1 MLAVRHP
8 AWVVAQTS
16 DLEQLH
22 QVGRLAGAREA
33 AVVQC
38 HWTLT
43 ARREQTQIAA
53 GRDRCFFQVIDFRSG
68 RNIVRNMRRSASK
81 ILLSRNTQFE
91 ALNRLEVLLFI
102 SSDAKRF
109 EVVFESNAE
118 DTLALWRSV
127 AFLGHF
133 ADSVPADKR
142 NLLPVLFVLD
152 CEALLNTVELDEA
165 TQDSGIAGD
174 RLFGLRDGREHLRR
188 VIQRFGH
195 FRV

>member
-1 MLAVRHP
+1 MHDVR
-8 AWVVAQTS
+8 
-16 DLEQLH
+16 
-22 QVGRLAGAREA
+22 R
-33 AVVQC
+33 
-38 HWTLT
+38 
-43 ARREQTQIAA
+43 
-53 GRDRCFFQVIDFRSG
+53 F
-68 RNIVRNMRRSASK
+68 ASK

-109 EVVFESNAE
+109 EVVFEPNVE

-127 AFLGHF
+127 AFFRHF

-152 CEALLNTVELDEA
+152 CQALLNTVELNEA

-174 RLFGLRDGREHLRR
+174 RLFGLRDS
-188 VIQRFGH
+188 
-195 FRV
+195 